1 MVQIRILKL
10 MLSYHIPRVC
20 IHNMCLKQHLIQKSV
35 AVKKRCEFLTTVVP
49 SNTNIRA
56 YLYSLFVYFLE
67 LESHKIAQ
75 LAN

>member
-1 MVQIRILKL
+1 
-10 MLSYHIPRVC
+10 
-20 IHNMCLKQHLIQKSV
+20 MCLKQHLIQKSV
-35 AVKKRCEFLTTVVP
+35 AVEKRCEFLTTVVP

-67 LESHKIAQ
+67 LESHKITQ